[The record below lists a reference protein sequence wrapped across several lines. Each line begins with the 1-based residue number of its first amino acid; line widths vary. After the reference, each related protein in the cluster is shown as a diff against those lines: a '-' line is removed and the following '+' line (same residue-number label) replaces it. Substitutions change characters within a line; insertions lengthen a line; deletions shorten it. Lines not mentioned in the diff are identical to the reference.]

1 LRKFPYFYRIN
12 ADKALFSLT
21 IIAEY
26 LILIN
31 INKICF
37 MKRFSRILSV
47 LFISFIGNSV
57 IQAQVATDLEL
68 QLCHNWTISAIEVMG
83 AETEVPLLN
92 ANDKVNIH
100 NDKTI
105 ELTIDGTNYAG
116 TWTVNDAGT
125 WMTIALPGN
134 TGMRLQLNEVTDTK
148 LKVDHIN
155 ESGDHTIFIFAH

>member
-1 LRKFPYFYRIN
+1 
-12 ADKALFSLT
+12 
-21 IIAEY
+21 
-26 LILIN
+26 
-31 INKICF
+31 

-83 AETEVPLLN
+83 AEAAVPALN
-92 ANDKVNIH
+92 ANDKINIQ

-105 ELTIDGTNYAG
+105 DLTINGNSYAG
-116 TWTVNDAGT
+116 TWTVNEAGT

-134 TGMRLQLNEVTDTK
+134 IGMRLKLVELTDTK
-148 LKVDHIN
+148 LKVDYVD
-155 ESGDHTIFIFAH
+155 EAAVHTILIFAH

>member
-1 LRKFPYFYRIN
+1 
-12 ADKALFSLT
+12 
-21 IIAEY
+21 
-26 LILIN
+26 
-31 INKICF
+31 

-83 AETEVPLLN
+83 AETAVPDLN

-105 ELTIDGTNYAG
+105 ELTIDGNNYAG

-125 WMTIALPGN
+125 LLTIALPYRN
-134 TGMRLQLNEVTDTK
+134 ALAIE
-148 LKVDHIN
+148 
-155 ESGDHTIFIFAH
+155 

>member
-1 LRKFPYFYRIN
+1 
-12 ADKALFSLT
+12 
-21 IIAEY
+21 
-26 LILIN
+26 
-31 INKICF
+31 

-83 AETEVPLLN
+83 AETAVPDLN

-105 ELTIDGTNYAG
+105 ELTIDGSNYAG

-125 WMTIALPGN
+125 LLTIALPGN
-134 TGMRLQLNEVTDTK
+134 TGMRLLLNEVTDTK
-148 LKVDHIN
+148 LKVDHIS
-155 ESGDHTIFIFAH
+155 ESGDHTIFIFTH

>member
-1 LRKFPYFYRIN
+1 
-12 ADKALFSLT
+12 
-21 IIAEY
+21 
-26 LILIN
+26 
-31 INKICF
+31 

-83 AETEVPLLN
+83 AETAVPDLN

-105 ELTIDGTNYAG
+105 ELTIGGTNY
-116 TWTVNDAGT
+116 AGT

-134 TGMRLQLNEVTDTK
+134 TGMRLQLAEVTDTK
-148 LKVDHIN
+148 LKVDHVN
-155 ESGDHTIFIFAH
+155 ESAVHTIYIFTH

>member
-1 LRKFPYFYRIN
+1 
-12 ADKALFSLT
+12 
-21 IIAEY
+21 
-26 LILIN
+26 
-31 INKICF
+31 

-83 AETEVPLLN
+83 AETAVPDLN

-116 TWTVNDAGT
+116 TWTVNDEGT

-134 TGMRLQLNEVTDTK
+134 TGMRLQLAEVTDTK